1 MRHFHP
7 VSDPIDRSRPVV
19 EDEEGAVGHH
29 QNVHG
34 PTPGDPSLEPP
45 LGEDLEVGGPSV
57 LEPHKGHPV
66 ADGVGPVSGAVLGDE
81 DPALVFRR
89 EGGARVEPHPESSDV
104 GSQVHLRGRELAAS
118 PRPAEDGI
126 WDSGMAEGEAEV
138 LAGDGGPVQLVWGLV
153 VSEPVAAVVGKPE
166 VAGIADVAGGSDGD
180 VELSVGAEGDE
191 LPAVAS
197 IFWKVALDDYGRGGV
212 SQASLDP
219 VEPEDPAHLGDV
231 KAPISKGDAVREVES
246 RTDDEDLAG
255 VDPAVPVAVPDGV
268 DPPLRPRPYEDR
280 HLASQGEGPSA
291 GKVASVD
298 GDLKAGGKL
307 DQIDRE
313 VLAAPLGRV
322 QKDDGQ
328 EEGEEEAFWVL
339 LHHEVATI
347 TSLSGN
353 I

>member
-1 MRHFHP
+1 MK
-7 VSDPIDRSRPVV
+7 I
-19 EDEEGAVGHH
+19 
-29 QNVHG
+29 
-34 PTPGDPSLEPP
+34 PP
-45 LGEDLEVGGPSV
+45 WYS
-57 LEPHKGHPV
+57 
-66 ADGVGPVSGAVLGDE
+66 
-81 DPALVFRR
+81 RR

-166 VAGIADVAGGSDGD
+166 VAGLRMPVEADGVPDSPGEDLEVAAVGVDPGDRSVGVAGIADVAGGSDGD

-191 LPAVAS
+191 LPAVTS
-197 IFWKVALDDYGRGGV
+197 IFWKVALDDDGRGGV

-268 DPPLRPRPYEDR
+268 DPPLRPRPYEDC